1 MHYAKYGKTSVSAVL
16 QHSDRGIDSPDTH
29 NHSNEKRDRERTH
42 LNYDLKDRGGLTAYQ
57 YHKQMIDGIAKET
70 KERTGKG
77 IRKDAVTLCSW
88 VVTAPEDLPQD
99 RQEDFFKGVYNWF
112 AERYG
117 EGNIVTAAVH
127 RDETTPHMHFQFV
140 PITEKDGVRRLCAKD
155 METPKTLKQ
164 VHVQLQK
171 HLSEE
176 MGIDVKLLN
185 GATVNGNKTI
195 QELKAQSLEQQ
206 NNISEKELRERQR
219 ELAGAEQELAAAN
232 ANITKAAE
240 QLGDIL
246 GKKQRAS
253 AIHKPNPIKDI
264 FSKDKAE
271 TITVSRAAW
280 SAADSIRVEMTNAA
294 ERAAQL
300 EQAVTIREQKLAQ
313 KEQEIEPLHRQAERE
328 RKQAQRL
335 VENAEQLISERAT
348 ALAEQAIQAVPPEQ
362 RDRTQRME
370 RFLQDIEYRDG
381 TTALERFRESES
393 RLTERVRATVK
404 HKSGME
410 R

>member
-1 MHYAKYGKTSVSAVL
+1 MAHLEKFS
-16 QHSDRGIDSPDTH
+16 RGTIGHALGHDCRQQDDGVKR
-29 NHSNEKRDRERTH
+29 SNEMIDNSRTH
-42 LNYDLKDRGGLTAYQ
+42 LNYSL
-57 YHKQMIDGIAKET
+57 HPHS
-70 KERTGKG
+70 ERPMDFINRRTSEVRCMKRDDVVVAG
-77 IRKDAVTLCSW
+77 SW
-88 VVTAPEDLPQD
+88 VVTLPKEYKGD
-99 RQEDFFKGVYNWF
+99 ERRFFEETYRF
-112 AERYG
+112 LADRYG
-117 EGNIVTAAVH
+117 EKNVISAWVH
-127 RDETTPHMHFQFV
+127 NDETTPHLHFKFV
-140 PITEKDGVRRLCAKD
+140 PVVEGKKGEKVCMKECCPRSDYQTFHTDLEAYLCEHLGISKEQLGV
-155 METPKTLKQ
+155 
-164 VHVQLQK
+164 
-171 HLSEE
+171 
-176 MGIDVKLLN
+176 LN
-185 GATVNGNKTI
+185 GATDNGNKTI

-206 NNISEKELRERQR
+206 NNISEKELGERQR

-271 TITVSRAAW
+271 TIEVSRAAW
-280 SAADSIRVEMTNAA
+280 CAASSIRVEMTNAA
-294 ERAAQL
+294 ERAARL

-313 KEQEIEPLHRQAERE
+313 KEQEIEPLHRQAERKL
-328 RKQAQRL
+328 KQAQSL
-335 VENAEQLISERAT
+335 VENAEQLISEKAT
-348 ALAEQAIQAVPPEQ
+348 TLAEQAIQAVPPEQ

-393 RLTERVRATVK
+393 RLTERVKAAVK
-404 HKSGME
+404 HKSGVE